1 MEKWIPVKVDVETV
15 DRKGRNITLKSVP
28 AERNRRR
35 NITRV
40 DIDEVIK
47 RVRAVER
54 RQKTIRSVA

>member
-1 MEKWIPVKVDVETV
+1 MEKWAPVKIDVETV
-15 DRKGRNITLKSVP
+15 DRKGRKITLKSVP

-47 RVRAVER
+47 RVRAVE
-54 RQKTIRSVA
+54 